1 MKEMM
6 MFKRS
11 VIAMACIFALSACGG
26 GGGGSPD
33 VKSADTLSKPAAPVV
48 AEDVEEEVLP
58 KEKKDE
64 EAVGGA
70 PQADTQ
76 DTTAGKGGQDMAA
89 VSEEN
94 TGNGGAATT
103 DKPKN
108 EDEGAQND
116 MPQNAADTDS
126 FTPNHTP
133 ASNMPA
139 GNMENQAPDNG
150 ESAQPANQP
159 DMANAADGMQGDDPS
174 AGGQNAGNTAAA
186 ESANQTGNNQPAGSS
201 DSAPA
206 SNPAP
211 ANGGSNFGR
220 VDLANGIK
228 LDSGSENVTLTHCKD
243 KVCGSDFLDEEAPSK
258 SEFESL
264 SDEKKI
270 EKYKKD
276 GEKFTN
282 LVATEVQANG
292 VNKYVIIYKDKSAS
306 SSSARFRRSAR
317 LRRSLPAEMPLIP
330 VNQADTLIVDGE
342 AVSLTGH
349 SGNIFAPEGNYRYLT
364 YGAEKLSGGSYAL
377 RVQGEPA
384 KGEMLAG
391 TAVYNGEVLHFH
403 TENGRPYPTRGRFAA
418 KVDFGSKS
426 VDGIIDSGDDLHM
439 GTQKFKAAIDGNGFK
454 GTWTENGSGDVSGR
468 FYGPGG
474 EEVAGK
480 YSYRPT
486 DAEKGGFGVFAGKK
500 EQD

>member
-1 MKEMM
+1 
-6 MFKRS
+6 MFERS

-33 VKSADTLSKPAAPVV
+33 VKSADTPSKPAAPVV
-48 AEDVEEEVLP
+48 AE
-58 KEKKDE
+58 KETDAKED
-64 EAVGGA
+64 A
-70 PQADTQ
+70 PQAGSQGQGAPSTQ
-76 DTTAGKGGQDMAA
+76 GSQDMAA
-89 VSEEN
+89 VSAEN
-94 TGNGGAATT
+94 TGNGGSATT

-108 EDEGAQND
+108 EDEGPQND

-126 FTPNHTP
+126 LTPNHTTAP
-133 ASNMPA
+133 NMPA
-139 GNMENQAPDNG
+139 GNMENQPD
-150 ESAQPANQP
+150 A
-159 DMANAADGMQGDDPS
+159 ANAGDGIQGDDPS
-174 AGGQNAGNTAAA
+174 AGGENAGNTAAA

-211 ANGGSNFGR
+211 ANGGGDFGR
-220 VDLANGIK
+220 T
-228 LDSGSENVTLTHCKD
+228 NVGNSVVIDGPSQNITLTHCKGD
-243 KVCGSDFLDEEAPSK
+243 SCDNGNLLDEEAPSK
-258 SEFESL
+258 SEFEKL
-264 SDEKKI
+264 SESERM

-276 GEKFTN
+276 GKDKFVG
-282 LVATEVQANG
+282 LVATTVKMEG
-292 VNKYVIIYKDKSAS
+292 INKYIIFYTDKPPT
-306 SSSARFRRSAR
+306 RSAR
-317 LRRSLPAEMPLIP
+317 SRRSLPAEMPLIP

-403 TENGRPYPTRGRFAA
+403 MENGRPYPSGGRFAA

-454 GTWTENGSGDVSGR
+454 GTWTENGGGDVSGR
-468 FYGPGG
+468 FYGPAG

>member
-1 MKEMM
+1 

-11 VIAMACIFALSACGG
+11 VIAMACIVALSACGG

-48 AEDVEEEVLP
+48 TEDVGEEVLP

-64 EAVGGA
+64 EAVSGA

-76 DTTAGKGGQDMAA
+76 DATAGKGGQDMAA
-89 VSEEN
+89 VSAEN

-103 DKPKN
+103 DNPENK
-108 EDEGAQND
+108 DEGPQND
-116 MPQNAADTDS
+116 MPQNA
-126 FTPNHTP
+126 
-133 ASNMPA
+133 
-139 GNMENQAPDNG
+139 
-150 ESAQPANQP
+150 
-159 DMANAADGMQGDDPS
+159 
-174 AGGQNAGNTAAA
+174 GNTAAQGTNQA
-186 ESANQTGNNQPAGSS
+186 ENNQVGGSQ
-201 DSAPA
+201 
-206 SNPAP
+206 NPAP
-211 ANGGSNFGR
+211 SSNPNATNGGNFGR
-220 VDLANGIK
+220 VDLANGVLI
-228 LDSGSENVTLTHCKD
+228 DGPSQNITLTHCK
-243 KVCGSDFLDEEAPSK
+243 SDSCNGDNLLSEEAPSK
-258 SEFESL
+258 SEFEQL
-264 SDEKKI
+264 SDEDKI
-270 EKYKKD
+270 KKYKKD
-276 GEKFTN
+276 GEKFTG
-282 LVATEVQANG
+282 LVADRLQMKGTNQ
-292 VNKYVIIYKDKSAS
+292 YIIFYKPKTT
-306 SSSARFRRSAR
+306 SSARFRRSAR
-317 LRRSLPAEMPLIP
+317 SRRSLPAEMPLIP

-377 RVQGEPA
+377 SVQGKPA

-403 TENGRPYPTRGRFAA
+403 TENGRSYPTRGRFAA

-454 GTWTENGSGDVSGR
+454 GNWTENGGGDVSGR
-468 FYGPGG
+468 FYGPAG

>member
-1 MKEMM
+1 
-6 MFKRS
+6 MFERS

-48 AEDVEEEVLP
+48 AEKETEV
-58 KEKKDE
+58 KED
-64 EAVGGA
+64 A
-70 PQADTQ
+70 PQAGSQGQGAPSTQ
-76 DTTAGKGGQDMAA
+76 GSQDMAA
-89 VSEEN
+89 VSAEN

-108 EDEGAQND
+108 EDEGPQND
-116 MPQNAADTDS
+116 MPQNS
-126 FTPNHTP
+126 
-133 ASNMPA
+133 
-139 GNMENQAPDNG
+139 
-150 ESAQPANQP
+150 
-159 DMANAADGMQGDDPS
+159 
-174 AGGQNAGNTAAA
+174 A
-186 ESANQTGNNQPAGSS
+186 ESANQTGNNQPADSS

-220 VDLANGIK
+220 VDLANGVLI
-228 LDSGSENVTLTHCKD
+228 DGPSQNITLTHCKGD
-243 KVCGSDFLDEEAPSK
+243 SCNGDNLLDEEAPSK
-258 SEFESL
+258 SEFENLNES
-264 SDEKKI
+264 ERI

-276 GEKFTN
+276 GKSDKFTN
-282 LVATEVQANG
+282 LVATAVQANG
-292 VNKYVIIYKDKSAS
+292 TNKYVIIYKDKSAS

-317 LRRSLPAEMPLIP
+317 SRRSLPAEMPLIP

-364 YGAEKLSGGSYAL
+364 YGAEKLPGGSYAL

-403 TENGRPYPTRGRFAA
+403 TENGRPSPSRGRFAA

-454 GTWTENGSGDVSGR
+454 GTWTENGGGDVSGR
-468 FYGPGG
+468 FYGPAG

>member
-1 MKEMM
+1 
-6 MFKRS
+6 MFERS

-48 AEDVEEEVLP
+48 SEKETEAKED
-58 KEKKDE
+58 
-64 EAVGGA
+64 A
-70 PQADTQ
+70 PQAGSQ
-76 DTTAGKGGQDMAA
+76 GQGAPSAQGSQDMAA

-94 TGNGGAATT
+94 TGNGGAATA
-103 DKPKN
+103 DNPKN
-108 EDEGAQND
+108 EDEGAQDD

-126 FTPNHTP
+126 LTPNHTP
-133 ASNMPA
+133 ASNMLA
-139 GNMENQAPDNG
+139 GNMENQATDAG
-150 ESAQPANQP
+150 ESSQPANQP

-174 AGGQNAGNTAAA
+174 AGGQNAGNTAAQG
-186 ESANQTGNNQPAGSS
+186 ANQAGNNQAAGSS
-201 DSAPA
+201 DPIPA
-206 SNPAP
+206 SNPATT
-211 ANGGSNFGR
+211 NSGGDFGR

-228 LDSGSENVTLTHCKD
+228 LDGGSENVTLTHCKD
-243 KVCGSDFLDEEAPSK
+243 KVCGSNFLDEEAPSK
-258 SEFESL
+258 SEFEKL
-264 SDEKKI
+264 SDAEKI
-270 EKYKKD
+270 NKYKKN
-276 GEKFTN
+276 GGKFTG
-282 LVATEVQANG
+282 LVATRVENNG
-292 VNKYVIIYKDKSAS
+292 LNQYTIIYQAQPT
-306 SSSARFRRSAR
+306 RSAR
-317 LRRSLPAEMPLIP
+317 SRRSLPAEMPLIP

-364 YGAEKLSGGSYAL
+364 YGAEKLPGGSYAL
-377 RVQGEPA
+377 RVQGEPS

-391 TAVYNGEVLHFH
+391 AAVYNGEVLHFH

-454 GTWTENGSGDVSGR
+454 GTWTENGSGDVSGK
-468 FYGPGG
+468 FYGPAG

>member
-1 MKEMM
+1 

-48 AEDVEEEVLP
+48 AEDAGEEVLP

-76 DTTAGKGGQDMAA
+76 DATAGENSQDMAA
-89 VSEEN
+89 VSAEN
-94 TGNGGAATT
+94 TGNGGSATT

-108 EDEGAQND
+108 EDEGPQND

-126 FTPNHTP
+126 LTPNHTP
-133 ASNMPA
+133 APNMPT
-139 GNMENQAPDNG
+139 GDMGNQAPDSG

-159 DMANAADGMQGDDPS
+159 DMANAADGIQGDDPS
-174 AGGQNAGNTAAA
+174 VGENAGNTAAQGTNQA
-186 ESANQTGNNQPAGSS
+186 ENNQAAGSS

-228 LDSGSENVTLTHCKD
+228 LDGGSENVTLTHCKD

-264 SDEKKI
+264 DDSGRI
-270 EKYKKD
+270 NKYKKD
-276 GEKFTN
+276 GQDKFTN
-282 LVATEVQANG
+282 LVATEVKANG
-292 VNKYVIIYKDKSAS
+292 TNKYVIIYKDKSTS
-306 SSSARFRRSAR
+306 SVRVRRSAR
-317 LRRSLPAEMPLIP
+317 SRRSLPAEMPLIP
-330 VNQADTLIVDGE
+330 VNQADALIVDGE

-391 TAVYNGEVLHFH
+391 AAVYNGEVLHFH
-403 TENGRPYPTRGRFAA
+403 MENGRPSPSGGRFAA

-439 GTQKFKAAIDGNGFK
+439 GKQKFKAAIDGNGFK
-454 GTWTENGSGDVSGR
+454 GNWTENGGGDVSGR
-468 FYGPGG
+468 FYGPAG

>member
-1 MKEMM
+1 

-48 AEDVEEEVLP
+48 SEKETEAKED
-58 KEKKDE
+58 
-64 EAVGGA
+64 A
-70 PQADTQ
+70 PQAGSQ
-76 DTTAGKGGQDMAA
+76 GQGAPSAQGSQDMAA

-94 TGNGGAATT
+94 TGNGGAATA
-103 DKPKN
+103 DNPKN
-108 EDEGAQND
+108 EDEGAQDD
-116 MPQNAADTDS
+116 MPQKAADTDS
-126 FTPNHTP
+126 LTPNHTP
-133 ASNMPA
+133 APNMPD
-139 GNMENQAPDNG
+139 GDMGNQAPDNG
-150 ESAQPANQP
+150 ESVQPANQP
-159 DMANAADGMQGDDPS
+159 GMANAADGMQGDDPS
-174 AGGQNAGNTAAA
+174 AGGENAGNTADQA
-186 ESANQTGNNQPAGSS
+186 ENNQVGGSQ
-201 DSAPA
+201 
-206 SNPAP
+206 NPAP
-211 ANGGSNFGR
+211 STNPNATNGGGDFGR
-220 VDLANGIK
+220 TNVGNGVLI
-228 LDSGSENVTLTHCKD
+228 DGPSQNITLTHCKGD
-243 KVCGSDFLDEEAPSK
+243 SCNGDNLLDEEAPSK
-258 SEFESL
+258 SEFEKL
-264 SDEKKI
+264 SDEDKI
-270 EKYKKD
+270 SNYKKD
-276 GEKFTN
+276 GEDKFVG
-282 LVATEVQANG
+282 LVATTVKMEG
-292 VNKYVIIYKDKSAS
+292 TNKYIIFYTDKPPT
-306 SSSARFRRSAR
+306 RSAR
-317 LRRSLPAEMPLIP
+317 SRRSLPAEMPLIP

-403 TENGRPYPTRGRFAA
+403 TENGRSYPTRGRFAA

-439 GTQKFKAAIDGNGFK
+439 GTQKFKAVIDGNGFK
-454 GTWTENGSGDVSGR
+454 GTWTENGGGDVSGR

>member
-1 MKEMM
+1 
-6 MFKRS
+6 MFKRN

-33 VKSADTLSKPAAPVV
+33 VKSADTLSKPVAPVV
-48 AEDVEEEVLP
+48 SEKETEAKED
-58 KEKKDE
+58 
-64 EAVGGA
+64 A
-70 PQADTQ
+70 PQAGSQ
-76 DTTAGKGGQDMAA
+76 GQGAPSAQGSQDMAA

-94 TGNGGAATT
+94 TGNGGAATA
-103 DKPKN
+103 DNPKN
-108 EDEGAQND
+108 EDEGAQDD
-116 MPQNAADTDS
+116 MPQKAAGTDS
-126 FTPNHTP
+126 STPNHTP
-133 ASNMPA
+133 APNMPA
-139 GNMENQAPDNG
+139 GNMENQ
-150 ESAQPANQP
+150 P
-159 DMANAADGMQGDDPS
+159 DMANTADRMQGDDPS
-174 AGGQNAGNTAAA
+174 AGENAGNTAAQG
-186 ESANQTGNNQPAGSS
+186 ANQAENNQAAGSS
-201 DSAPA
+201 DSTPA

-211 ANGGSNFGR
+211 TNGGGDFGRTNVANGVLIDGPSQN
-220 VDLANGIK
+220 I
-228 LDSGSENVTLTHCKD
+228 TLTHCKGD
-243 KVCGSDFLDEEAPSK
+243 SCSGDNLLDEEAPSK
-258 SEFESL
+258 SEFEKL
-264 SDEKKI
+264 SDADKI
-270 EKYKKD
+270 NNYKKD
-276 GEKFTN
+276 GKNNNKFVG
-282 LVATEVQANG
+282 LVADRVKKDGT
-292 VNKYVIIYKDKSAS
+292 NKYIIFYTDNPPT
-306 SSSARFRRSAR
+306 RSAR
-317 LRRSLPAEMPLIP
+317 SRRSRRSLPAEMPLIP

>member
-1 MKEMM
+1 
-6 MFKRS
+6 MFERS

-33 VKSADTLSKPAAPVV
+33 VKLADTPSKPAAPVV
-48 AEDVEEEVLP
+48 AEKETEV
-58 KEKKDE
+58 KED
-64 EAVGGA
+64 A
-70 PQADTQ
+70 PQAGSQGQGAPSTQ
-76 DTTAGKGGQDMAA
+76 GSQDMAA
-89 VSEEN
+89 VSAEN
-94 TGNGGAATT
+94 TGNGGSATT

-126 FTPNHTP
+126 LTPNHTP
-133 ASNMPA
+133 APNMPT
-139 GNMENQAPDNG
+139 GDMGNQAPDAG

-159 DMANAADGMQGDDPS
+159 DMANAADGIQGDDPS
-174 AGGQNAGNTAAA
+174 AGENAGNTAAQG
-186 ESANQTGNNQPAGSS
+186 ANQAENNQAAGSS
-201 DSAPA
+201 DSTPA

-211 ANGGSNFGR
+211 TNGGGDFGRTNVANGVLIDGPSQN
-220 VDLANGIK
+220 I
-228 LDSGSENVTLTHCKD
+228 TLTHCKGD
-243 KVCGSDFLDEEAPSK
+243 SCSGDNLLDEEAPSK
-258 SEFESL
+258 SEFEKL
-264 SDEKKI
+264 SDADKI
-270 EKYKKD
+270 NNYKKD
-276 GEKFTN
+276 GKNNNKFVG
-282 LVATEVQANG
+282 LVADRVKKDGT
-292 VNKYVIIYKDKSAS
+292 NKYIIFYTDKPPT
-306 SSSARFRRSAR
+306 RSAR
-317 LRRSLPAEMPLIP
+317 SRRSLPAEMPLIP

>member
-1 MKEMM
+1 

-33 VKSADTLSKPAAPVV
+33 VKSADTPSKPAAPVV
-48 AEDVEEEVLP
+48 AE
-58 KEKKDE
+58 KET
-64 EAVGGA
+64 EAKEDA
-70 PQADTQ
+70 PQAGSQ
-76 DTTAGKGGQDMAA
+76 GQGAPSAQGSQDMAA

-94 TGNGGAATT
+94 TGNGGAATA
-103 DKPKN
+103 DNPKN
-108 EDEGAQND
+108 EDEGAQDD
-116 MPQNAADTDS
+116 MPQK
-126 FTPNHTP
+126 
-133 ASNMPA
+133 
-139 GNMENQAPDNG
+139 
-150 ESAQPANQP
+150 
-159 DMANAADGMQGDDPS
+159 
-174 AGGQNAGNTAAA
+174 AA
-186 ESANQTGNNQPAGSS
+186 ESANQTGNNQSAGSS

-211 ANGGSNFGR
+211 ANGGGDFGR
-220 VDLANGIK
+220 T
-228 LDSGSENVTLTHCKD
+228 NVGNSVVIDGPSQNITLTHCKGD
-243 KVCGSDFLDEEAPSK
+243 SCDGDNLLDEEAPSK
-258 SEFESL
+258 SEFDNLSES
-264 SDEKKI
+264 ERM

-276 GEKFTN
+276 GKSDKFTGF
-282 LVATEVQANG
+282 VADKLQMKGTNQ
-292 VNKYVIIYKDKSAS
+292 YIIFYKPKTT
-306 SSSARFRRSAR
+306 SSARFRRSAR
-317 LRRSLPAEMPLIP
+317 SRRSLPAEMPLIP

-403 TENGRPYPTRGRFAA
+403 TENGRPYPSRGRFAA

-454 GTWTENGSGDVSGR
+454 GTWTENSGGDVSGK
-468 FYGPGG
+468 FYGPAG

>member
-1 MKEMM
+1 

-48 AEDVEEEVLP
+48 AEDAGEEVLP

-76 DTTAGKGGQDMAA
+76 DATAGENSQDMAA
-89 VSEEN
+89 VSAEN
-94 TGNGGAATT
+94 TGNGGSATT

-108 EDEGAQND
+108 EDEGPQND

-126 FTPNHTP
+126 LTPNHTP
-133 ASNMPA
+133 APNMPT
-139 GNMENQAPDNG
+139 GDMGNQAPDSG

-159 DMANAADGMQGDDPS
+159 DMANAADGIQGDDPS
-174 AGGQNAGNTAAA
+174 VGENAGNTAAQGTNQA
-186 ESANQTGNNQPAGSS
+186 ENNQAAGSS

-228 LDSGSENVTLTHCKD
+228 LDGGSENVTLTHCKD

-264 SDEKKI
+264 DDSGRI
-270 EKYKKD
+270 NKYKKD
-276 GEKFTN
+276 GQDKFTN
-282 LVATEVQANG
+282 LVATEVKANG
-292 VNKYVIIYKDKSAS
+292 TNKYVIIYKDKFTS
-306 SSSARFRRSAR
+306 SVRVRRSAR
-317 LRRSLPAEMPLIP
+317 SRRSLPAEMPLIP

-377 RVQGEPA
+377 SVQGEPA

-403 TENGRPYPTRGRFAA
+403 TENGRPSPFRGRFAA

-439 GTQKFKAAIDGNGFK
+439 GKQKFKAAIDGNGFK
-454 GTWTENGSGDVSGR
+454 GNWTENGGGDVSGR
-468 FYGPGG
+468 FYGPAG

>member
-1 MKEMM
+1 

-11 VIAMACIFALSACGG
+11 VIAMACIVALSACGG

-33 VKSADTLSKPAAPVV
+33 VKSADTPSKPAAPVV
-48 AEDVEEEVLP
+48 AEKETEV
-58 KEKKDE
+58 KED
-64 EAVGGA
+64 A
-70 PQADTQ
+70 PQAGSQGQGAPSTQ
-76 DTTAGKGGQDMAA
+76 GSQDMAA
-89 VSEEN
+89 VSAEN
-94 TGNGGAATT
+94 TGNGGSATT

-108 EDEGAQND
+108 EDEGPQND

-126 FTPNHTP
+126 LTPNHTP
-133 ASNMPA
+133 APNMPT
-139 GNMENQAPDNG
+139 GDMG
-150 ESAQPANQP
+150 NQP
-159 DMANAADGMQGDDPS
+159 DMANTADRMQGDDPS
-174 AGGQNAGNTAAA
+174 AGENAGNTAAQG
-186 ESANQTGNNQPAGSS
+186 ANQAENNQAAGSS
-201 DSAPA
+201 DSTPA

-211 ANGGSNFGR
+211 TNGGGDFGRTNVANGVLIDGPSQN
-220 VDLANGIK
+220 I
-228 LDSGSENVTLTHCKD
+228 TLTHCKGD
-243 KVCGSDFLDEEAPSK
+243 SCSGDNLLDEEAPSK
-258 SEFESL
+258 SEFEKL
-264 SDEKKI
+264 SDADKI
-270 EKYKKD
+270 NNYKKD
-276 GEKFTN
+276 GKNNNKFVG
-282 LVATEVQANG
+282 LVADRVKKDGT
-292 VNKYVIIYKDKSAS
+292 NKYIIFYTDNPPT
-306 SSSARFRRSAR
+306 RSAR
-317 LRRSLPAEMPLIP
+317 SRRSRRSLPAEMPLIP

-377 RVQGEPA
+377 RVQGEPS

-391 TAVYNGEVLHFH
+391 AAVYNGEVLHFH

-454 GTWTENGSGDVSGR
+454 GTWTENGGGDVSGK
-468 FYGPGG
+468 FYGPAG

>member
-1 MKEMM
+1 
-6 MFKRS
+6 MFKLS

-33 VKSADTLSKPAAPVV
+33 VKSADTPPKLAVPVV
-48 AEDVEEEVLP
+48 AEDTEEVLP

-76 DTTAGKGGQDMAA
+76 DATAGKGSQDMAA
-89 VSEEN
+89 VSAEN

-108 EDEGAQND
+108 EDEGPQND

-126 FTPNHTP
+126 LTPNHTP
-133 ASNMPA
+133 APNMPT
-139 GNMENQAPDNG
+139 GDMGNQAPDSG

-159 DMANAADGMQGDDPS
+159 DMANAADGIQGDDPS
-174 AGGQNAGNTAAA
+174 AGENAGNTASA

-211 ANGGSNFGR
+211 ANGGGDFGR
-220 VDLANGIK
+220 TNVANGIK
-228 LDSGSENVTLTHCKD
+228 LDGPSQNITLTHCKD
-243 KVCGSDFLDEEAPSK
+243 TVCGSNFLAEEAPSK

-264 SDEKKI
+264 DDSGRI
-270 EKYKKD
+270 NKYKKD
-276 GEKFTN
+276 GQDKFTN
-282 LVATEVQANG
+282 LVATEVKANG
-292 VNKYVIIYKDKSAS
+292 TNKYVIIYKDKSAS
-306 SSSARFRRSAR
+306 SARFRRSAR
-317 LRRSLPAEMPLIP
+317 SRRSLPAEMPLIP

-377 RVQGEPA
+377 SVQGEPA

-403 TENGRPYPTRGRFAA
+403 MENGRPSPSGGRFAA

-439 GTQKFKAAIDGNGFK
+439 GTQKFKAVIDGNGFK
-454 GTWTENGSGDVSGR
+454 GTWTENGGGDVSGR
-468 FYGPGG
+468 FYGPAG

>member
-1 MKEMM
+1 

-94 TGNGGAATT
+94 TGNGGAATA
-103 DKPKN
+103 DNPKN
-108 EDEGAQND
+108 EDEAQND
-116 MPQNAADTDS
+116 MPQNTAGTDS
-126 FTPNHTP
+126 LTPNHTP

-139 GNMENQAPDNG
+139 GNMENQAPDAG
-150 ESAQPANQP
+150 ESEQPANQP
-159 DMANAADGMQGDDPS
+159 DMANTADGMQGDDPS
-174 AGGQNAGNTAAA
+174 AGGENAGDQA
-186 ESANQTGNNQPAGSS
+186 ANQAENNQVGGSQ
-201 DSAPA
+201 
-206 SNPAP
+206 NPAP
-211 ANGGSNFGR
+211 STNPSTTNGGDFGR

-228 LDSGSENVTLTHCKD
+228 LDGGSENVTLTHCKD
-243 KVCGSDFLDEEAPSK
+243 KVCGSDFLDEEAPPK

-264 SDEKKI
+264 SDEERIK
-270 EKYKKD
+270 KYKKN
-276 GEKFTN
+276 GGKFTG
-282 LVATEVQANG
+282 LVATRVENNG
-292 VNKYVIIYKDKSAS
+292 LNQYTIIYQAQPAR
-306 SSSARFRRSAR
+306 SARSRR

-403 TENGRPYPTRGRFAA
+403 MENGRSYPSRGRFAA

-454 GTWTENGSGDVSGR
+454 GTWTENGGGDVSGR
-468 FYGPGG
+468 FYGPAG

-480 YSYRPT
+480 YSYRPK

>member
-1 MKEMM
+1 

-48 AEDVEEEVLP
+48 SEKETEAKED
-58 KEKKDE
+58 
-64 EAVGGA
+64 A
-70 PQADTQ
+70 PQAGSQGQSEPSTQ
-76 DTTAGKGGQDMAA
+76 GGQDMAA
-89 VSEEN
+89 VSAEN
-94 TGNGGAATT
+94 TGNGGAAAT

-126 FTPNHTP
+126 LTPNHTP
-133 ASNMPA
+133 DPNMLA
-139 GNMENQAPDNG
+139 GNMENQATDAG
-150 ESAQPANQP
+150 ESSQPANQP

-174 AGGQNAGNTAAA
+174 AGGQNAGNTAAQG
-186 ESANQTGNNQPAGSS
+186 ANQAGNNQAAGSS
-201 DSAPA
+201 DPIPA
-206 SNPAP
+206 SNPATT
-211 ANGGSNFGR
+211 NSGGDFGR

-228 LDSGSENVTLTHCKD
+228 LDGGSENVTLTHCKD
-243 KVCGSDFLDEEAPSK
+243 KVCGSNFLDEEAPSK
-258 SEFESL
+258 SEFEKL
-264 SDEKKI
+264 SDAEKI
-270 EKYKKD
+270 NKYKKN
-276 GEKFTN
+276 GGKFTG
-282 LVATEVQANG
+282 LVATRVENNG
-292 VNKYVIIYKDKSAS
+292 LNQYTIIYQAQPT
-306 SSSARFRRSAR
+306 RSAR
-317 LRRSLPAEMPLIP
+317 SRRSLPAEMPLIP

-364 YGAEKLSGGSYAL
+364 YGAEKLPGGSYAL

-391 TAVYNGEVLHFH
+391 AAVYNGEVLHFH
-403 TENGRPYPTRGRFAA
+403 TENGRPYSTRGKFAA

-454 GTWTENGSGDVSGR
+454 GTWTENGGGDVSGR
-468 FYGPGG
+468 FYGPAG

-480 YSYRPT
+480 YSYHPT

>member
-1 MKEMM
+1 

-11 VIAMACIFALSACGG
+11 VIAMACIVALSACGG

-33 VKSADTLSKPAAPVV
+33 VKSADTPSKPAAPVV
-48 AEDVEEEVLP
+48 AEKETEV
-58 KEKKDE
+58 KED
-64 EAVGGA
+64 A
-70 PQADTQ
+70 PQAGSQGQGAPSTQ
-76 DTTAGKGGQDMAA
+76 GSQDMAA
-89 VSEEN
+89 VSAEN

-108 EDEGAQND
+108 EDEGPQND
-116 MPQNAADTDS
+116 MPQNA
-126 FTPNHTP
+126 
-133 ASNMPA
+133 
-139 GNMENQAPDNG
+139 
-150 ESAQPANQP
+150 
-159 DMANAADGMQGDDPS
+159 
-174 AGGQNAGNTAAA
+174 GNTAAQGTNQA
-186 ESANQTGNNQPAGSS
+186 ENNQAENNQVGGSQ
-201 DSAPA
+201 
-206 SNPAP
+206 NPAP
-211 ANGGSNFGR
+211 SSNPNATNGGNFGR
-220 VDLANGIK
+220 VDLANGVLI
-228 LDSGSENVTLTHCKD
+228 DGPSQNITLTHCK
-243 KVCGSDFLDEEAPSK
+243 SDSCNGDNLLSEEAPSK
-258 SEFESL
+258 SEFEQL
-264 SDEKKI
+264 SDEDKI
-270 EKYKKD
+270 KKYKKD
-276 GEKFTN
+276 GEKFTG
-282 LVATEVQANG
+282 LVADRLQMKGTNQ
-292 VNKYVIIYKDKSAS
+292 YIIFYKPKTT
-306 SSSARFRRSAR
+306 SSARFRRSAR
-317 LRRSLPAEMPLIP
+317 SRRSLPAEMPLIP

-377 RVQGEPA
+377 SVQGKPA

-403 TENGRPYPTRGRFAA
+403 TENGRSYPTRGRFAA

-454 GTWTENGSGDVSGR
+454 GNWTENGGGDVSGR
-468 FYGPGG
+468 FYGPAG

>member
-1 MKEMM
+1 

-11 VIAMACIFALSACGG
+11 VIAMACIVALSACGG

-33 VKSADTLSKPAAPVV
+33 VKSADTPSKPTAPVV
-48 AEDVEEEVLP
+48 AE
-58 KEKKDE
+58 KET
-64 EAVGGA
+64 EAKEDA
-70 PQADTQ
+70 PQAGSQGQGAPSTQ
-76 DTTAGKGGQDMAA
+76 GSQDMAA
-89 VSEEN
+89 VSAEN

-103 DKPKN
+103 DNPKN
-108 EDEGAQND
+108 EDEGSQND
-116 MPQNAADTDS
+116 MPQN
-126 FTPNHTP
+126 
-133 ASNMPA
+133 
-139 GNMENQAPDNG
+139 
-150 ESAQPANQP
+150 
-159 DMANAADGMQGDDPS
+159 
-174 AGGQNAGNTAAA
+174 AA

-220 VDLANGIK
+220 VDLANGVLI
-228 LDSGSENVTLTHCKD
+228 DGPSQNITLTHCKGD
-243 KVCGSDFLDEEAPSK
+243 SCNGDNLLDEEAPSK
-258 SEFESL
+258 SEFENLNES
-264 SDEKKI
+264 ERI

-276 GEKFTN
+276 GKSDKFTN
-282 LVATEVQANG
+282 LVATAVQANG
-292 VNKYVIIYKDKSAS
+292 TNKYVIIYKDKSAS
-306 SSSARFRRSAR
+306 SSFARFRRSAR
-317 LRRSLPAEMPLIP
+317 SRRSLPAEMPLIP

-364 YGAEKLSGGSYAL
+364 YGAEKLPGGSYAL

-454 GTWTENGSGDVSGR
+454 GTWTENGGGDVSGR
-468 FYGPGG
+468 FYGPAG

>member
-1 MKEMM
+1 
-6 MFKRS
+6 MFERS

-48 AEDVEEEVLP
+48 AEKETEV
-58 KEKKDE
+58 KED
-64 EAVGGA
+64 A
-70 PQADTQ
+70 PQAGSQGQGAPSTQ
-76 DTTAGKGGQDMAA
+76 GSQDMAA
-89 VSEEN
+89 VSAEN

-108 EDEGAQND
+108 EDEGPQND
-116 MPQNAADTDS
+116 MPQNS
-126 FTPNHTP
+126 
-133 ASNMPA
+133 
-139 GNMENQAPDNG
+139 
-150 ESAQPANQP
+150 
-159 DMANAADGMQGDDPS
+159 
-174 AGGQNAGNTAAA
+174 A
-186 ESANQTGNNQPAGSS
+186 ESANQTGNNQPADSS

-220 VDLANGIK
+220 VDLANGVLI
-228 LDSGSENVTLTHCKD
+228 DGPSQNITLTHCKGD
-243 KVCGSDFLDEEAPSK
+243 SCNGDNLLDEEAPSK
-258 SEFESL
+258 SEFENLNES
-264 SDEKKI
+264 ERI

-276 GEKFTN
+276 GKSDKFTN
-282 LVATEVQANG
+282 LVATAVQANG
-292 VNKYVIIYKDKSAS
+292 TNKYVIIYKDKST
-306 SSSARFRRSAR
+306 SSARVRRSAR
-317 LRRSLPAEMPLIP
+317 SRRSLPAEMPLIP

-377 RVQGEPA
+377 SVQGEPA

-403 TENGRPYPTRGRFAA
+403 TENGHSYPTKGRFAA

-439 GTQKFKAAIDGNGFK
+439 GKQKFKAAIDGNGFK
-454 GTWTENGSGDVSGR
+454 GTWTENGGGDVSGR
-468 FYGPGG
+468 FYGPAG

>member
-1 MKEMM
+1 
-6 MFKRS
+6 MFERS

-48 AEDVEEEVLP
+48 AEKETEV
-58 KEKKDE
+58 KED
-64 EAVGGA
+64 A
-70 PQADTQ
+70 PQAGSQGQGAPSTQ
-76 DTTAGKGGQDMAA
+76 GSQDMAA
-89 VSEEN
+89 VSAEN

-108 EDEGAQND
+108 EDEGPQND
-116 MPQNAADTDS
+116 MPQNS
-126 FTPNHTP
+126 
-133 ASNMPA
+133 
-139 GNMENQAPDNG
+139 
-150 ESAQPANQP
+150 
-159 DMANAADGMQGDDPS
+159 
-174 AGGQNAGNTAAA
+174 A
-186 ESANQTGNNQPAGSS
+186 ESANQTGNNQPADSS

-220 VDLANGIK
+220 VDLANGVLI
-228 LDSGSENVTLTHCKD
+228 DGPSQNITLTHCKGD
-243 KVCGSDFLDEEAPSK
+243 SCNGDNLLDEEAPSK
-258 SEFESL
+258 SEFENLNES
-264 SDEKKI
+264 ERI

-276 GEKFTN
+276 GKSDKFTN
-282 LVATEVQANG
+282 LVATAVQANG
-292 VNKYVIIYKDKSAS
+292 TNKYVIIYKDKSAS

-317 LRRSLPAEMPLIP
+317 SRRSLPAEMPLIP
-330 VNQADTLIVDGE
+330 DNQADTLIVDGE

-364 YGAEKLSGGSYAL
+364 YGAEKLPGGSYAL

-454 GTWTENGSGDVSGR
+454 GTWTENGGGDVSGR
-468 FYGPGG
+468 FYGPAG

>member
-1 MKEMM
+1 

-33 VKSADTLSKPAAPVV
+33 VKSADTPSKPAAPVV
-48 AEDVEEEVLP
+48 AE
-58 KEKKDE
+58 KETDAKED
-64 EAVGGA
+64 A
-70 PQADTQ
+70 PQAGSQGQGAPSTQ
-76 DTTAGKGGQDMAA
+76 GSQDMAA
-89 VSEEN
+89 VSAEN
-94 TGNGGAATT
+94 TGNGGAATA
-103 DKPKN
+103 DNPKN
-108 EDEGAQND
+108 EDEVAQND
-116 MPQNAADTDS
+116 MPQNAAGTDS
-126 FTPNHTP
+126 STPNHTP
-133 ASNMPA
+133 DPNMLA
-139 GNMENQAPDNG
+139 GNMENQATDAG
-150 ESAQPANQP
+150 ESSQPANQP

-174 AGGQNAGNTAAA
+174 AGGQNAGNTAAQGTNQA
-186 ESANQTGNNQPAGSS
+186 ENNQVGGSQ
-201 DSAPA
+201 
-206 SNPAP
+206 NPAP
-211 ANGGSNFGR
+211 SSNPNATNGGNFGR
-220 VDLANGIK
+220 VDLANGVLI
-228 LDSGSENVTLTHCKD
+228 DGPSQNITLTHCK
-243 KVCGSDFLDEEAPSK
+243 SDSCNGDNLLSEEAPSK
-258 SEFESL
+258 SEFEQL
-264 SDEKKI
+264 SDEDKI
-270 EKYKKD
+270 KKYKKD
-276 GEKFTN
+276 GEKFTG
-282 LVATEVQANG
+282 LVADRLQMKGTNQ
-292 VNKYVIIYKDKSAS
+292 YIIFYKPKTT
-306 SSSARFRRSAR
+306 SSARFRRSAR
-317 LRRSLPAEMPLIP
+317 SRRSLPAEMPLIP

-377 RVQGEPA
+377 SVQGEPA

-403 TENGRPYPTRGRFAA
+403 TENGRSYPTKGRFAA

-439 GTQKFKAAIDGNGFK
+439 GKQKFKAAIDGNGFK
-454 GTWTENGSGDVSGR
+454 GTWTENGGGDVSGR
-468 FYGPGG
+468 FYGPAG

>member
-1 MKEMM
+1 

-11 VIAMACIFALSACGG
+11 VIAMACIVALSACGG

-33 VKSADTLSKPAAPVV
+33 VKSADTPSKPAAPVV
-48 AEDVEEEVLP
+48 AE
-58 KEKKDE
+58 KET
-64 EAVGGA
+64 EAKEDA
-70 PQADTQ
+70 PQAGSQGQGAPSTQ
-76 DTTAGKGGQDMAA
+76 GSQDMAA
-89 VSEEN
+89 VSAEN
-94 TGNGGAATT
+94 TGNDGAATT
-103 DKPKN
+103 DTPKN

-116 MPQNAADTDS
+116 MPQN
-126 FTPNHTP
+126 
-133 ASNMPA
+133 
-139 GNMENQAPDNG
+139 
-150 ESAQPANQP
+150 
-159 DMANAADGMQGDDPS
+159 
-174 AGGQNAGNTAAA
+174 AA

-211 ANGGSNFGR
+211 ANGGGDFGR
-220 VDLANGIK
+220 TNVGNGVLI
-228 LDSGSENVTLTHCKD
+228 DGPSQNITLTHCKGD
-243 KVCGSDFLDEEAPSK
+243 PCNGDNLLDEEAPSK
-258 SEFESL
+258 SEFEKLNES
-264 SDEKKI
+264 ERI

-276 GEKFTN
+276 GKDKFVG
-282 LVATEVQANG
+282 LVATTVKMEG
-292 VNKYVIIYKDKSAS
+292 TNKYIIFYTDKPPT
-306 SSSARFRRSAR
+306 RSAR
-317 LRRSLPAEMPLIP
+317 SRRSLPAEMPLIP

-403 TENGRPYPTRGRFAA
+403 MENGRPSPFRGRFAA
-418 KVDFGSKS
+418 KVDFGSKY
-426 VDGIIDSGDDLHM
+426 VDGIIDGGDDLHM

-454 GTWTENGSGDVSGR
+454 GTWTENGGGDVSGR
-468 FYGPGG
+468 FYGPAG

-500 EQD
+500 KQD

>member
-1 MKEMM
+1 
-6 MFKRS
+6 MFERS

-33 VKSADTLSKPAAPVV
+33 VKSADTPSKPAAPVV
-48 AEDVEEEVLP
+48 AE
-58 KEKKDE
+58 KETDAKED
-64 EAVGGA
+64 A
-70 PQADTQ
+70 PQAGSQGQGAPSTQ
-76 DTTAGKGGQDMAA
+76 GSQDMAA
-89 VSEEN
+89 VSAEN
-94 TGNGGAATT
+94 TGNGGSATT

-108 EDEGAQND
+108 EDEGPQND

-126 FTPNHTP
+126 LTPNHTP
-133 ASNMPA
+133 APNMPA

-159 DMANAADGMQGDDPS
+159 DAANAGDGIQGDDPS
-174 AGGQNAGNTAAA
+174 AGGENAGDQA
-186 ESANQTGNNQPAGSS
+186 ANQAENNQVGGSQ
-201 DSAPA
+201 
-206 SNPAP
+206 NPAP
-211 ANGGSNFGR
+211 STNPSTTNGGDFGR

-228 LDSGSENVTLTHCKD
+228 LDGGSENVTLTHCKD

-258 SEFESL
+258 SEFENLNES
-264 SDEKKI
+264 ERI

-276 GEKFTN
+276 GKSDKFTN
-282 LVATEVQANG
+282 LVATEVKANG
-292 VNKYVIIYKDKSAS
+292 TNKYVIIYKDKST
-306 SSSARFRRSAR
+306 SSARVRRSAR
-317 LRRSLPAEMPLIP
+317 SRRSLPTEMPLIP

-342 AVSLTGH
+342 AVILTGH

-364 YGAEKLSGGSYAL
+364 YGAEKLPGGSYAL
-377 RVQGEPA
+377 RVQGEPS

-391 TAVYNGEVLHFH
+391 AAVYNGEVLHFH

-439 GTQKFKAAIDGNGFK
+439 GTQKFKAVINGNGFK
-454 GTWTENGSGDVSGR
+454 GTWTENGGGDVSGK
-468 FYGPGG
+468 FYGPAG

>member
-1 MKEMM
+1 
-6 MFKRS
+6 MFERS

-48 AEDVEEEVLP
+48 AEKETEV
-58 KEKKDE
+58 KED
-64 EAVGGA
+64 A
-70 PQADTQ
+70 PQAGSQGQGAPSTQ
-76 DTTAGKGGQDMAA
+76 GSQDMAA
-89 VSEEN
+89 VSAEN

-108 EDEGAQND
+108 EDEGPQND
-116 MPQNAADTDS
+116 MPQNA
-126 FTPNHTP
+126 
-133 ASNMPA
+133 
-139 GNMENQAPDNG
+139 
-150 ESAQPANQP
+150 
-159 DMANAADGMQGDDPS
+159 
-174 AGGQNAGNTAAA
+174 GNTAAQGTNQA
-186 ESANQTGNNQPAGSS
+186 ENNQVGGSQ
-201 DSAPA
+201 
-206 SNPAP
+206 NPAP
-211 ANGGSNFGR
+211 SSNPNATNGGNFGR
-220 VDLANGIK
+220 VDLANGVLI
-228 LDSGSENVTLTHCKD
+228 DGPSQNITLTHCK
-243 KVCGSDFLDEEAPSK
+243 SDSCNGDNLLSEEAPSK
-258 SEFESL
+258 SEFEQL
-264 SDEKKI
+264 SDEDKI
-270 EKYKKD
+270 KKYKKD
-276 GEKFTN
+276 GEKFTG
-282 LVATEVQANG
+282 LVADRLQMKGTNQ
-292 VNKYVIIYKDKSAS
+292 YIIFYKPKTT
-306 SSSARFRRSAR
+306 SSARFRRSAR
-317 LRRSLPAEMPLIP
+317 SRRSLPAEMPLIP

-377 RVQGEPA
+377 SVQGEPA

-403 TENGRPYPTRGRFAA
+403 TENGRSYPTKGRFAA

-439 GTQKFKAAIDGNGFK
+439 GKQKFKAAIDGNGFK
-454 GTWTENGSGDVSGR
+454 GTWTENGGGDVSGR
-468 FYGPGG
+468 FYGPAG

>member
-1 MKEMM
+1 

-11 VIAMACIFALSACGG
+11 VIAMACIVALSACGG

-48 AEDVEEEVLP
+48 TEDVGEEVLP

-64 EAVGGA
+64 EAVSGA

-76 DTTAGKGGQDMAA
+76 DATAGKGGQDMAA
-89 VSEEN
+89 VSAEN

-103 DKPKN
+103 DNPENK
-108 EDEGAQND
+108 DEGPQND
-116 MPQNAADTDS
+116 MPQNS
-126 FTPNHTP
+126 
-133 ASNMPA
+133 
-139 GNMENQAPDNG
+139 
-150 ESAQPANQP
+150 
-159 DMANAADGMQGDDPS
+159 
-174 AGGQNAGNTAAA
+174 A
-186 ESANQTGNNQPAGSS
+186 ESANQTGNNQPADSS

-220 VDLANGIK
+220 VDLANGVLI
-228 LDSGSENVTLTHCKD
+228 DGPSQNITLTHCKGD
-243 KVCGSDFLDEEAPSK
+243 SCNGDNLLDEEAPSK
-258 SEFESL
+258 SEFENLNES
-264 SDEKKI
+264 ERI

-276 GEKFTN
+276 GKSDKFTN
-282 LVATEVQANG
+282 LVATAVQANG
-292 VNKYVIIYKDKSAS
+292 TNKYVIIYKDKST
-306 SSSARFRRSAR
+306 SSARVRRSAR
-317 LRRSLPAEMPLIP
+317 SRRSLPAEMPLIP

-377 RVQGEPA
+377 SVQGEPA

-403 TENGRPYPTRGRFAA
+403 TENGRSYPTKGRFAA

-439 GTQKFKAAIDGNGFK
+439 GKQKFKAAIDGNGFK
-454 GTWTENGSGDVSGR
+454 GTWTENGGGDVSGR
-468 FYGPGG
+468 FYGPAG

>member
-1 MKEMM
+1 
-6 MFKRS
+6 MFERS

-48 AEDVEEEVLP
+48 AEKETEV
-58 KEKKDE
+58 KED
-64 EAVGGA
+64 A
-70 PQADTQ
+70 PQAGSQGQGAPSTQ
-76 DTTAGKGGQDMAA
+76 GSQDMAA
-89 VSEEN
+89 VSAEN

-108 EDEGAQND
+108 EDEGPQND
-116 MPQNAADTDS
+116 MLQNS
-126 FTPNHTP
+126 
-133 ASNMPA
+133 
-139 GNMENQAPDNG
+139 
-150 ESAQPANQP
+150 
-159 DMANAADGMQGDDPS
+159 
-174 AGGQNAGNTAAA
+174 A
-186 ESANQTGNNQPAGSS
+186 ESANQTGNNQPADSS

-220 VDLANGIK
+220 VDLANGVLI
-228 LDSGSENVTLTHCKD
+228 DGPSQNITLTHCKGD
-243 KVCGSDFLDEEAPSK
+243 SCNGDNLLDEEAPSK
-258 SEFESL
+258 SEFENLNES
-264 SDEKKI
+264 ERI

-276 GEKFTN
+276 GKSDKFTN
-282 LVATEVQANG
+282 LVATAVQANG
-292 VNKYVIIYKDKSAS
+292 TNKYVIIYKDKSAS
-306 SSSARFRRSAR
+306 SSFARFRRSAR
-317 LRRSLPAEMPLIP
+317 SRRSLPAEMPLIP

-364 YGAEKLSGGSYAL
+364 YGAEKLPGGSYAL

-391 TAVYNGEVLHFH
+391 AAVYNGEVLHFH

-454 GTWTENGSGDVSGR
+454 GTWTENGSGDVSGK
-468 FYGPGG
+468 FYGPAG

>member
-1 MKEMM
+1 

-48 AEDVEEEVLP
+48 SEKETEAKED
-58 KEKKDE
+58 
-64 EAVGGA
+64 A
-70 PQADTQ
+70 PQAGSQ
-76 DTTAGKGGQDMAA
+76 GQGAPSAQGSQDMAA

-94 TGNGGAATT
+94 TGNGGAVTA
-103 DKPKN
+103 DNPKN
-108 EDEGAQND
+108 EDEVAQND
-116 MPQNAADTDS
+116 MPQNAAGTDS
-126 FTPNHTP
+126 STPNHTP
-133 ASNMPA
+133 DPNMLA
-139 GNMENQAPDNG
+139 GNMENQATDAG
-150 ESAQPANQP
+150 ESSQPANQP

-174 AGGQNAGNTAAA
+174 AGGQNAGNTAAQGTNQA
-186 ESANQTGNNQPAGSS
+186 ENNQVGGSQ
-201 DSAPA
+201 
-206 SNPAP
+206 NPAP
-211 ANGGSNFGR
+211 SSNPNATNGGNFGR
-220 VDLANGIK
+220 VDLANGVLI
-228 LDSGSENVTLTHCKD
+228 DGPSQNITLTHCK
-243 KVCGSDFLDEEAPSK
+243 SDSCNGDNLLSEEAPSK
-258 SEFESL
+258 SEFEQL
-264 SDEKKI
+264 SDEDKI
-270 EKYKKD
+270 KKYKKD
-276 GEKFTN
+276 GEKFTG
-282 LVATEVQANG
+282 LVADRLQMKGTNQ
-292 VNKYVIIYKDKSAS
+292 YIIFYKPKTT
-306 SSSARFRRSAR
+306 SSARFRRSAR
-317 LRRSLPAEMPLIP
+317 SRRSLPAEMPLIP

-377 RVQGEPA
+377 SVQGEPA

-403 TENGRPYPTRGRFAA
+403 TENGRSYPTKGRFAA

-439 GTQKFKAAIDGNGFK
+439 GKQKFKAAIDGNGFK
-454 GTWTENGSGDVSGR
+454 GTWTENGGGDVSGR
-468 FYGPGG
+468 FYGPAG

>member
-1 MKEMM
+1 

-11 VIAMACIFALSACGG
+11 VIAMACIVALSACGG

-33 VKSADTLSKPAAPVV
+33 VKSADTPSKPAAPVV
-48 AEDVEEEVLP
+48 AEKETEV
-58 KEKKDE
+58 KED
-64 EAVGGA
+64 A
-70 PQADTQ
+70 PQAGSQGQGAPSTQ
-76 DTTAGKGGQDMAA
+76 GSQDMAA
-89 VSEEN
+89 VSAEN

-103 DKPKN
+103 DNPKN

-116 MPQNAADTDS
+116 MPQNAA
-126 FTPNHTP
+126 
-133 ASNMPA
+133 
-139 GNMENQAPDNG
+139 
-150 ESAQPANQP
+150 
-159 DMANAADGMQGDDPS
+159 
-174 AGGQNAGNTAAA
+174 
-186 ESANQTGNNQPAGSS
+186 ESANQTGNNQPAGSQ
-201 DSAPA
+201 
-206 SNPAP
+206 NPAP
-211 ANGGSNFGR
+211 STNPNATNGGGNFGR
-220 VDLANGIK
+220 VDLANGVLI
-228 LDSGSENVTLTHCKD
+228 DGPSQNITLTHCKGD
-243 KVCGSDFLDEEAPSK
+243 SCSGNNFLDEEVQLK
-258 SEFESL
+258 SEFEKL
-264 SDEKKI
+264 SDADKI
-270 EKYKKD
+270 SNYKKD
-276 GEKFTN
+276 GKNDGKNDKFVG
-282 LVATEVQANG
+282 LFAYRVKKDG
-292 VNKYVIIYKDKSAS
+292 INKYIIFYTDNPPTR
-306 SSSARFRRSAR
+306 SARSRR

-403 TENGRPYPTRGRFAA
+403 MENGRPSPSRGRFAA

-426 VDGIIDSGDDLHM
+426 VDGSIDSGDDLHM
-439 GTQKFKAAIDGNGFK
+439 GTQKFKAVIDGNGFK
-454 GTWTENGSGDVSGR
+454 GAWTENGGGDVSGR
-468 FYGPGG
+468 FYGPAG

>member
-1 MKEMM
+1 

-48 AEDVEEEVLP
+48 AE
-58 KEKKDE
+58 KET
-64 EAVGGA
+64 EAKEDA
-70 PQADTQ
+70 PQAGSQ
-76 DTTAGKGGQDMAA
+76 GQGAPSAQGSQDMAA
-89 VSEEN
+89 VSAEN
-94 TGNGGAATT
+94 TGNGGAATA

-108 EDEGAQND
+108 EDAGAQND

-126 FTPNHTP
+126 LTPNHATAP
-133 ASNMPA
+133 NMPA
-139 GNMENQAPDNG
+139 GNMGNQAPDTG
-150 ESAQPANQP
+150 ESAQPENKP
-159 DMANAADGMQGDDPS
+159 DMANAADGIQGDDPS
-174 AGGQNAGNTAAA
+174 AGGENAGNTAAQGTNQA
-186 ESANQTGNNQPAGSS
+186 ENNQAAGSQN
-201 DSAPA
+201 PA
-206 SNPAP
+206 SSTNPSTT
-211 ANGGSNFGR
+211 NSGGDFGR
-220 VDLANGIK
+220 T
-228 LDSGSENVTLTHCKD
+228 NVGNSVVIDGPSQNITLTHCKGD
-243 KVCGSDFLDEEAPSK
+243 SCNSDNLLAEEAPSK
-258 SEFESL
+258 SEFENLNES
-264 SDEKKI
+264 ERI

-276 GEKFTN
+276 GKDKFVG
-282 LVATEVQANG
+282 LVATTVKMEG
-292 VNKYVIIYKDKSAS
+292 TNKYIIFYTDKPPT
-306 SSSARFRRSAR
+306 RSAR
-317 LRRSLPAEMPLIP
+317 SRRSLPAEMPLIP

-364 YGAEKLSGGSYAL
+364 YGAEKLPGGSYAL
-377 RVQGEPA
+377 RVQGEPS

-391 TAVYNGEVLHFH
+391 AAVYNGEVLHFH
-403 TENGRPYPTRGRFAA
+403 TENGRSYPTRGRFAA

-439 GTQKFKAAIDGNGFK
+439 GTQKFKAAINGNSFK
-454 GTWTENGSGDVSGR
+454 GTWTENSSGDVSGR
-468 FYGPGG
+468 FYGPVG